1 MKVIKNFFKLDKRKL
16 ILTIFFS
23 VWGFF
28 GVSIFNENFWN
39 ETFLS
44 KFLLTLASIGF
55 QFFSIIPY
63 NTTTLILEDMLYPY
77 MGTGMMF
84 IFFILLLVYNYV
96 ISCVVLW
103 VYGKIVKK
111 KRKIKQIRN

>member
-28 GVSIFNENFWN
+28 GISIFNENFWN

-44 KFLLTLASIGF
+44 KFLLALASIGF
-55 QFFSIIPY
+55 QFFSIFPY
-63 NTTTLILEDMLYPY
+63 NTTTLILEDILYPY
-77 MGTGMMF
+77 IGTSMVF

-96 ISCVVLW
+96 ISYLIIWIYDKVR
-103 VYGKIVKK
+103 K
-111 KRKIKQIRN
+111 KRKV